1 MNSMSELKCSAIEK
15 AARFGRDRFALLIAV
30 LAGLGTAHI
39 LVRTATYG
47 AAVTL
52 DSVSFLSTATNF
64 LAGTGWQNHTGWIAV
79 GWPPLFPLLLAA
91 FGWVGIDPLEAGR
104 WINAAAFGLTIL
116 AAGGWLRSNLR
127 SRRLALAATGTIAA
141 SVPLTHFAAYLLTD
155 ALFAL
160 FALLALIQLES
171 FLNRKTTYLTL
182 LQAAACTALTALT
195 RYSGVALIGAG
206 VLMLLPRARLKHT
219 VIFGAVSSMPLL
231 AVLARNWVVSGTL
244 AGSRSDPSGQSLSEG
259 LRQTVAVF
267 NQWLVPPNAPDGLAY
282 LLWLAVGL
290 VGLAG
295 AAAVLRAGRAPKRD
309 APASFRLGPVL
320 PFGGFALVYILF
332 MVVVVPFAA
341 AQGID
346 SRYLLPVYVPLLL
359 TAVFLLDGFLSIEA
373 AGRMVAARYILAS
386 LVLLGVL
393 AHIGFSAQRNLILTA
408 KAWIAGYEHWTF
420 NAADCQHS
428 ETLEYI
434 RNNRIDGRIYTNNSE
449 LAWFADRTAYPGKY
463 LNLPDM
469 QWPEDDTVWRP
480 EDDTDEYV
488 VWLHNGDDDMY
499 DDIDIR
505 CLPGVET
512 VAELSD
518 GTVFRRTAAEPFNA
532 ERHRTRKERY
542 VEQLIEQAGERV
554 VRSDWDVYRNGRRL
568 IYLKEPC
575 APSDTQAKFVLHVT
589 PADLA
594 DLLSSRKRHGFDNL
608 SFYFARR
615 GMRRGVRVGDKCLA
629 IAHLP
634 NYAIGRIR
642 VGQWIS
648 KENRTLWEAD
658 FLGAAA
664 VRPGRERPSFSSAI
678 P

>member
-1 MNSMSELKCSAIEK
+1 MSELKCSAIEK
-15 AARFGRDRFALLIAV
+15 AARFGRDHFALL

-64 LAGTGWQNHTGWIAV
+64 LAGAGWRNHTGWMAV

-91 FGWVGIDPLEAGR
+91 SGWVGIDPLEAGR

-127 SRRLALAATGTIAA
+127 SRRLALAATGTIVA

-182 LQAAACTALTALT
+182 LQAATCTALTALT
-195 RYSGVALIGAG
+195 RYPGVALIGTG

-219 VIFGAVSSMPLL
+219 VVFGAVSSMPLL
-231 AVLARNWVVSGTL
+231 AVLASNWEVSKTL
-244 AGSRSDPSGQSLSEG
+244 TGSRSDPSGQSLSEG

-267 NQWLVPPNAPDGLAY
+267 DKWLVPPNAPDGLAY
-282 LLWLAVGL
+282 LLWLVVGL

-295 AAAVLRAGRAPKRD
+295 AAAVLRAGRAPTRD

-332 MVVVVPFAA
+332 IVVVVPFAS

-359 TAVFLLDGFLSIEA
+359 TAAFLLDRFLSIKA
-373 AGRMVAARYILAS
+373 VGRMVAARYILTP

-393 AHIGFSAQRNLILTA
+393 AHVGFSVQRNLILTA

-420 NAADCQHS
+420 NAVDCQHS

-434 RNNRIDGRIYTNNSE
+434 RNNRIDGTIYTNNSE

-469 QWPEDDTVWRP
+469 SGVWWPEDGTDEY
-480 EDDTDEYV
+480 EDGTDEYV

-505 CLPGVET
+505 CLPGLET

-518 GTVFRRTAAEPFNA
+518 GAVFRRTAAEPLNA
-532 ERHRTRKERY
+532 EQHRARKERY
-542 VEQLIEQAGERV
+542 IEQLIEQAGERV
-554 VRSDWDVYRNGRRL
+554 VRSGWDVYRNGRRL

-575 APSDTQAKFVLHVT
+575 APSDTEAKFVLHVT

-594 DLLSSRKRHGFDNL
+594 DLSSARKRHGFDNL
-608 SFYFARR
+608 SFYFARH
-615 GMRRGVRVGDKCLA
+615 GMRRGVRVGDKCMA